1 MILSIGIAAY
11 LGTSPPPS
19 SSSCRVPAVW
29 TPRGVLLPSTGVLLL
44 ACFAGCPRA
53 TPVAFWAIYSE
64 KSTQVRS
71 GVDLIKW
78 EDQVNIREFRLY
90 LVKCELED
98 WNGTWSATDDVSR
111 VRKDA
116 STDKYGH

>member
-11 LGTSPPPS
+11 LVTYYQEQTVEGSN
-19 SSSCRVPAVW
+19 
-29 TPRGVLLPSTGVLLL
+29 TPRGVHT
-44 ACFAGCPRA
+44 AGNLQEDEEGGA
-53 TPVAFWAIYSE
+53 APVAFWAIYSE